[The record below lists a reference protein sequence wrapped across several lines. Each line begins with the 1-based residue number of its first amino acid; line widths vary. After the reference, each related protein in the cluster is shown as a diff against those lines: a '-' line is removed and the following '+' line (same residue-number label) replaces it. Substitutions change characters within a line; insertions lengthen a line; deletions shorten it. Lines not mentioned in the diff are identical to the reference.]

1 VILMVLGKSAPQ
13 PPAPSGDSYP
23 PGCLIGNGR

>member
-13 PPAPSGDSYP
+13 RPAPTGDSYP
-23 PGCLIGNGR
+23 PGCRIG